1 MHYGSKGWY
10 VAELK
15 SRGSRTMKEESFKA
29 IKPIFLPT
37 CLNQRKNNLKYGK
50 AAHVDMRGFFL
61 FNRQQPVL
69 FFIKD
74 ALQLSDSAASLKIRS
89 MAVRFLHHG
98 S

>member
-50 AAHVDMRGFFL
+50 AAHVDMRGFFSI
-61 FNRQQPVL
+61 QPAAACP
-69 FFIKD
+69 FFHKD
-74 ALQLSDSAASLKIRS
+74 ALQLSDSAASLKISS
-89 MAVRFLHHG
+89 MAVRFFA
-98 S
+98 SW